1 MELSRSGVDS
11 VCYGNP
17 SIRVRVDESC
27 RYRCPSW
34 PTGTKAASSSGH
46 RFLIEIYESRKA
58 TGIGIIGELGSSVV
72 GRTGGR
78 YFRVDGGWERKGKL
92 IQRAAVGCNGEAEG
106 NEAGW

>member
-1 MELSRSGVDS
+1 MVVQSHSRLDSRKPSVELSRSGVDS

-46 RFLIEIYESRKA
+46 RFLIEICESRKA
-58 TGIGIIGELGSSVV
+58 TGIGIIGEMGSSVV
-72 GRTGGR
+72 GDGPVVGIFGLLEGG
-78 YFRVDGGWERKGKL
+78 EK
-92 IQRAAVGCNGEAEG
+92 ES
-106 NEAGW
+106 